1 VEVGEVATTAVV
13 EMYVCPSIIPLQV
26 AQSKDPATELSLGEP
41 MGVIPAG
48 TLLKT
53 EFSTVIPDATTQGK
67 ISVSVHVVVAPSSG
81 SA

>member
-1 VEVGEVATTAVV
+1 MEGSPSN
-13 EMYVCPSIIPLQV
+13 VCMPSIIPLQV

-53 EFSTVIPDATTQGK
+53 EFSTVVPDATTQGK
-67 ISVSVHVVVAPSSG
+67 ISVSEGVPSSSG
-81 SA
+81 ST